1 MRALDVRLSP
11 SDYENMGWWFLEDV
25 LLYLKV
31 ESQYHDKPADE
42 GSNE

>member
-11 SDYENMGWWFLEDV
+11 SDYEGMAWWFLEDV
-25 LLYLKV
+25 LLYLTV
-31 ESQYHDKPADE
+31 ESQYQNKTADE